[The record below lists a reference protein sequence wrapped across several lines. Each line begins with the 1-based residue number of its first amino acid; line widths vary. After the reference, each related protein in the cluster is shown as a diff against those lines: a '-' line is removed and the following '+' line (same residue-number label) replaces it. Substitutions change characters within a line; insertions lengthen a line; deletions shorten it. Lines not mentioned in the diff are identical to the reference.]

1 MSTAAAPALSGPSA
15 DNPSPKPKLQITLT
29 RGGAY
34 LLEGVVQS
42 EKVFPEAHDS
52 GKGFK
57 LRKLLRQQ
65 NPARTADID
74 FEKIELYKPNDL
86 DEAKRKVAWD
96 EAWAAWRKET
106 VTIELTVKQRD
117 LAQKGLR
124 AAFKNRVAWGLLPQ
138 NDEHVASLIEG
149 FDLGSEDETE

>member
-74 FEKIELYKPNDL
+74 FEKIELYKPSDSTRPS
-86 DEAKRKVAWD
+86 AKSPGMKPGRPGA
-96 EAWAAWRKET
+96 R
-106 VTIELTVKQRD
+106 RPSPS
-117 LAQKGLR
+117 
-124 AAFKNRVAWGLLPQ
+124 N
-138 NDEHVASLIEG
+138 
-149 FDLGSEDETE
+149 